1 MHPLQGT
8 GMTEQIH
15 RILIVD
21 DEAIYIDVLVELLQ
35 PQYKTVVAKSGAQA
49 LKRAA
54 AAPPPDLILLD
65 VLMPDMDGHEVCRRL
80 KENPSTADIPVI
92 FLTVKR
98 EVDDELLG
106 FELGAVDYITKPM
119 SPPIVKTR
127 VANHLALSR
136 ANRRLADQNQLLEQM
151 VTERTRE
158 LSRTKDVAIYCMA
171 SLAETRHAETGKH
184 ILRTQHFVRLL
195 AQYLQ
200 DHPRF
205 SAVLDPATVEL
216 LFKTAPLH
224 DIGKVGVPDRI
235 LLKPGK
241 LEPEEWLLM
250 KKHAEYGHDALLRAE
265 QELGTTDFLQL
276 AREIAYTHH
285 ERWDGTGYPRGLA
298 GEEIPISGRLMAL
311 ADVYDAL
318 VHRRVYK
325 DAYAHAT
332 AVEEISAQSG
342 RHFDPDVVLAF
353 LDLQQEFQRV
363 VADYSDDLK
372 PRWSS

>member
-1 MHPLQGT
+1 
-8 GMTEQIH
+8 MTEQIH

-80 KENPSTADIPVI
+80 KENPSSADIPVI